1 MFQNPVA
8 QLEAS
13 RHNSAKMDA
22 TTKGTLANSE
32 KASPEA
38 DEAPPTLEDTT
49 VAYPQGFKLAAIMS
63 SAMSS
68 VFLSSLDE
76 TIIGTAIPRITDQ
89 FDSLGDVG
97 WYGSA

>member
-1 MFQNPVA
+1 
-8 QLEAS
+8 
-13 RHNSAKMDA
+13 
-22 TTKGTLANSE
+22 
-32 KASPEA
+32 
-38 DEAPPTLEDTT
+38 

-63 SAMSS
+63 AAMSL